1 MIHGMKT
8 KQNFTWIRVFLP
20 SFLIK
25 EVRVEEDKMGD
36 AIALLPTD
44 KIPSTSTE
52 KEAIILLYGEEEVTC
67 SQEMVNPSP
76 PPPRPSLTP
85 PSKTTSTKNKPSS
98 SFKSEMTSLLLLI
111 MMFGIW
117 TCPPFS
123 EYMKTLFPFF
133 GKFWV
138 AFWVFQILFFSAYA
152 FFVLNIETVRVK
164 S

>member
-1 MIHGMKT
+1 MEVT
-8 KQNFTWIRVFLP
+8 P

-25 EVRVEEDKMGD
+25 EVPCEEDKMGD

-44 KIPSTSTE
+44 KIPSTATE
-52 KEAIILLYGEEEVTC
+52 KEAIILLYGEEDVAC
-67 SQEMVNPSP
+67 SKEENLNINNLVHASSSSVPV
-76 PPPRPSLTP
+76 
-85 PSKTTSTKNKPSS
+85 KTSTVKPSSSSSS
-98 SFKSEMTSLLLLI
+98 SFKSEMTSLLLI
-111 MMFGIW
+111 IVMFGIW

-123 EYMKTLFPFF
+123 EYMKTLLPFF

-138 AFWVFQILFFSAYA
+138 AFWIFQILFFSAYA

>member
-1 MIHGMKT
+1 
-8 KQNFTWIRVFLP
+8 
-20 SFLIK
+20 
-25 EVRVEEDKMGD
+25 MGD

-44 KIPSTSTE
+44 KIPSTATE
-52 KEAIILLYGEEEVTC
+52 KEAIILLYGEEDVACPKEN
-67 SQEMVNPSP
+67 VNINNSVHASSSSIPN
-76 PPPRPSLTP
+76 
-85 PSKTTSTKNKPSS
+85 KTSTVKSTSSSSPS
-98 SFKSEMTSLLLLI
+98 SFKSEITSLLLI
-111 MMFGIW
+111 IVMFGIW

-138 AFWVFQILFFSAYA
+138 AFWIFQILFFSAYA